1 MNMLNSIKVRYKL
14 PLVMVGLSFL
24 TALVLEFDTSYHFR
38 QQSLEIAKERLA
50 DGVVSVKNELS
61 LRVSARTKAL
71 QGLASSETV
80 VEAAKSLASNLRG
93 GAVTHDSL
101 FSQYVTSNP
110 NPAGKHDLL
119 DRASGPETYNA
130 AHAKYHAAFAQF
142 IKLND
147 LYDLFIFDNN
157 LRNAYTVEKETDFLA
172 DFASGPLA
180 ASPLGTI
187 LALAKAAPP
196 GEVFTSTFASYAPSN
211 GDPAAFMATRIV
223 DGRGNPVGFLAVQLP
238 EAEFVA
244 QLAEK
249 TWMGGSGIVFLVDDT
264 THAQSTSRFPE
275 QLKLFDQLAASP
287 QIEAALS
294 GETKVFEDAILVGG
308 AEGIAAVSSLEVPG
322 SKWGIVAERE
332 RSDVMATAGQMMRRV
347 MWVAGIVMLTAL
359 GLGILVSRS
368 LTLPI
373 DRMQESLD
381 AMAQGDLAVKVSDT
395 DRGDEIGSMA
405 QSLDALLEKLSL
417 ADIAQ
422 AERGEMEQ
430 QIRRVLDMLSTGL
443 QDLAANDLSQT
454 LDQAFPVQFERLRQD
469 FNGTLTKLTSTIEQ
483 VVEASQSIRNR
494 TTEIAS
500 ASEDL
505 SRRTENQAAA
515 LEQTAAALDEL
526 TVSVKAAA
534 EGSLEVETITRKAR
548 SEAEESGLVVKNA
561 VVAMSKIEKSS
572 EQISQII
579 GAIDDIAFQTNLLA
593 LNAGVEA
600 ARAGDAGK
608 GFAVVASEVRAL
620 AQRSSAAAKEIKTL
634 IVTSSQHVREGVDHV
649 GKAGSAL
656 TNIVESVGH
665 ISSLVSNIAQGAS
678 EQSNGLAEINIG
690 VTQLDQVTQQN
701 AAMVEQTTAASHA
714 LHQDATGLAAL
725 VSVFVLPG
733 GGTRDFAA
741 AVAMPMTRNADFD
754 LGGEDAQGAVQD
766 AQRPSEDETP
776 DWDAVPIA
784 KVADARGQ
792 SIWQDF

>member
-1 MNMLNSIKVRYKL
+1 MLNAIKVRYKL

-24 TALVLEFDTSYHFR
+24 TALVLELDTSYHFR
-38 QQSLEIAKERLA
+38 QQSLEISKERLA
-50 DGVVSVKNELS
+50 DGVVSIKNEVS

-71 QGLASSETV
+71 QGLAGAEAV
-80 VEAAKSLASNLRG
+80 IEAAKSLASNLRG
-93 GAVTHDSL
+93 GAETHDAL
-101 FSQYVTSNP
+101 FGQYVTSNP

-119 DRASGPETYNA
+119 NRATGPETYNA

-157 LRNAYTVEKETDFLA
+157 LKNVYTVAKETDFLA
-172 DFASGPLA
+172 DFSSGPLA
-180 ASPLGTI
+180 ASPLGAV

-223 DGRGNPVGFLAVQLP
+223 DGRGNLVGFLAVQLP
-238 EAEFVA
+238 QGEFVA

-249 TWMGGSGIVFLVDDT
+249 SWMGSSGIVFLVDDT
-264 THAQSTSRFPE
+264 MRAQSTSRFPE
-275 QLKLFDQLAASP
+275 QLRLFDQLAASP

-294 GETKVFEDAILVGG
+294 GKTEVFEATTLVGG
-308 AEGIAAVSSLEVPG
+308 AAGIAAVSSLELPG

-332 RSDVMATAGQMMRRV
+332 RSDVMASAGQMMRRV
-347 MWVAGIVMLTAL
+347 MWVAAIVMLTAL

-373 DRMQESLD
+373 ERMQLSLD

-405 QSLDALLEKLSL
+405 QALDALLEKLSL
-417 ADIAQ
+417 ADLAQ
-422 AERGEMEQ
+422 AERDEMEQ
-430 QIRRVLDMLSTGL
+430 QIRSVLDRLSTGL

-454 LDQAFPVQFERLRQD
+454 LDQEFPVQFERLRQD
-469 FNGTLTKLTSTIEQ
+469 FNATLTKLTSTIEQ
-483 VVEASQSIRNR
+483 VVAAAKSIRTR

-526 TVSVKAAA
+526 TASVRAAA

-561 VVAMSKIEKSS
+561 VIAMSKIEKSS

-665 ISSLVSNIAQGAS
+665 ISSLVSTIAQGAS

-714 LHQDATGLAAL
+714 LQQDATGLSAL

-733 GGTRDFAA
+733 GAARDFTA
-741 AVAMPMTRNADFD
+741 AVTVPMPRNADFD
-754 LGGEDAQGAVQD
+754 LKGKAAAAVQGAQRLAEDA
-766 AQRPSEDETP
+766 TP

-784 KVADARGQ
+784 KVADAGGQ